1 MGADSGGHDRGD
13 GKFLDCVDNPG
24 IPTFTEGPLTIMTFE
39 DEDEDRFEEG
49 GGGATPLPKI
59 PMTIDKTFPSMVM

>member
-1 MGADSGGHDRGD
+1 
-13 GKFLDCVDNPG
+13 
-24 IPTFTEGPLTIMTFE
+24 MTFE

-59 PMTIDKTFPSMVM
+59 PMTIGKNVPKHGDVDVVYCSSQLRQD